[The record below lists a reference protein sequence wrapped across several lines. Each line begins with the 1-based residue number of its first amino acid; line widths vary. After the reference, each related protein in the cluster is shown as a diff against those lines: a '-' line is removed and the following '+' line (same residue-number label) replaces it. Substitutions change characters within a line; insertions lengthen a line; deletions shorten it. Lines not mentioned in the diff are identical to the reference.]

1 MTIGRRFL
9 LTTAEPTFYS
19 LSVEVSTPS
28 TLASQKPGNSL
39 SRVAR
44 LVREE
49 LTQVEGRIAQQAS
62 AFDPAIEG
70 YISYAIG
77 SQGKRLRPLVAL
89 LSGGALG
96 RGTPEHLELA

>member
-1 MTIGRRFL
+1 MRRGCRFL

-28 TLASQKPGNSL
+28 SVASQRPENSL
-39 SRVAR
+39 SRVAQ
-44 LVREE
+44 LVRGE
-49 LTQVEGRIAQQAS
+49 LTQVESRIAEQAA

-70 YISYAIG
+70 YISYALG

-96 RGTPEHLELA
+96 PVTPEHV